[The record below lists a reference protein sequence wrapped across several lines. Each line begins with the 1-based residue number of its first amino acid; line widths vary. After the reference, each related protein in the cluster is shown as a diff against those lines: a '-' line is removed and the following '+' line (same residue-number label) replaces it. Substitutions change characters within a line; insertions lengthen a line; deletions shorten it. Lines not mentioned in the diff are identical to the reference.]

1 MICMLVIGEAT
12 HYYRAMTAIV
22 LKISPNPHYGDEE
35 MRAGAAWR
43 GWCYLLTAYDIQL
56 GFTMMRCAYS
66 HVIAK
71 LARRGDPGVEATMF
85 GTFSACLAAVKGVKC
100 LRV

>member
-1 MICMLVIGEAT
+1 MLVIGEAT

-43 GWCYLLTAYDIQL
+43 GWCYHLTAYDTQL
-56 GFTMMRCAYS
+56 GF
-66 HVIAK
+66 HDE
-71 LARRGDPGVEATMF
+71 ARVRRTRMQLP
-85 GTFSACLAAVKGVKC
+85 S
-100 LRV
+100 